1 MRCILK
7 ILILITINN
16 VGLSYGSSIINPIT
30 IDLHDQRIGIWNI
43 EEKVEPILPNPT
55 AGEVFILD
63 LSNNIISDLDISTIV
78 SMIEL
83 HDLTARLEVLNLS
96 NNRLTLE
103 GVKELIPLL
112 RLEQLKWLDISI
124 NNLNVPDFED
134 LWEEIE
140 TQARTTI
147 IIEDL
152 SVSEEY
158 LRDQW
163 AQKVVFLPKSYTVER
178 FFSLESPFAKAHR
191 EYYKLNK

>member
-124 NNLNVPDFED
+124 NNLNG
-134 LWEEIE
+134 
-140 TQARTTI
+140 
-147 IIEDL
+147 
-152 SVSEEY
+152 
-158 LRDQW
+158 RD
-163 AQKVVFLPKSYTVER
+163 SI
-178 FFSLESPFAKAHR
+178 
-191 EYYKLNK
+191 